1 MSGPILLAL
10 RVAIIITLYAFLAV
24 AFYILWMDI
33 QGQSKRIAS
42 RLAPSLTLTLK
53 AEADTRSYRFSTPEI
68 TIGRDPA
75 CDFCLEDKTISAK
88 HARLAYHHGHWWAED
103 LHSTNG
109 TFINQESLA
118 DPLVITTGDQLRC
131 GSVVLLVS
139 MGESS
144 LQSVETGV

>member
-10 RVAIIITLYAFLAV
+10 RLAIIIALYAFLV
-24 AFYILWMDI
+24 TAFYILWMDI
-33 QGQSKRIAS
+33 QRQSKRMALK
-42 RLAPSLTLTLK
+42 LAPSLTLTQN
-53 AEADTRSYRFSTPEI
+53 ADTDIRSYRFSSPEI

-109 TFINQESLA
+109 TFINQESLSE
-118 DPLVITTGDQLRC
+118 PLVITTGDQLRC
-131 GSVVLLVS
+131 GHVVLLVS
-139 MGESS
+139 IGESS
-144 LQSVETGV
+144 LQPVETSV